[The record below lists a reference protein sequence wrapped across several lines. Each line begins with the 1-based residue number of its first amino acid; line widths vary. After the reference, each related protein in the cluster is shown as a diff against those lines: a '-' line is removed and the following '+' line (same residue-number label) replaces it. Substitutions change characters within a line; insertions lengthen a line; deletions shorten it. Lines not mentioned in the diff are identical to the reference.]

1 MREEF
6 FVALGFVPYAAIMG
20 AAVSVLD
27 FLSSLVNGGKSVLGL
42 QYIGTA
48 TFKWLAL
55 WTIGT
60 ALGGFVGLLAQ
71 VLQPTVSAAL
81 VVAVTW
87 PFLLRQITQKLQEDE
102 PQQSDIN
109 DDVYLKE

>member
-1 MREEF
+1 MKEEF
-6 FVALGFVPYAAIMG
+6 LVALAFVPYAFIMG

-27 FLSSLVNGGKSVLGL
+27 FLSSLVNKGKSVLGL

-48 TFKWLAL
+48 TLKWLAI

-60 ALGGFVGLLAQ
+60 AVGGFVGLLAQ

-81 VVAVTW
+81 VVSVTW
-87 PFLLRQITQKLQEDE
+87 PLLLRQIAQKLQQDE
-102 PQQSDIN
+102 PQQLEVSDE
-109 DDVYLKE
+109 VH